1 MNDYTRDVYF
11 GNDQPLSFYE
21 DACSVLIDRNDT
33 FQECIIASKTYKK
46 HLSYVIFIDRFAYF
60 MALETR
66 LFI

>member
-1 MNDYTRDVYF
+1 M
-11 GNDQPLSFYE
+11 
-21 DACSVLIDRNDT
+21 LIDRNDT